1 MSDLSWHYRP
11 VGTWQAARG
20 RVDFRISISSC
31 GTFLACQYLDGSWVS
46 ESRWKTLDQAKDW
59 CNSQKIGGES

>member
-1 MSDLSWHYRP
+1 MSDLSWDYTALN
-11 VGTWQAARG
+11 GWAATRG
-20 RVDFRISISSC
+20 RVNFRIYIAMC
-31 GTFLACQYLDGSWVS
+31 GTFLACRYLDGNWVA